1 MNTTTRTAE
10 LTVTRNDEEVLVTIT
25 GDVTPIVPGRLYG
38 RPEDCY
44 PAEGGEVLNLV
55 ARMNGEAFELTSE
68 EEEAAADLLAEL
80 EAAGSQD
87 YDY

>member
-44 PAEGGEVLNLV
+44 PAEGGEGLNRV
-55 ARMNGEAFELTSE
+55 ARMNGEAFALTSE

-80 EAAGSQD
+80 EAAGSHD

>member
-1 MNTTTRTAE
+1 MTTTTRTAE

-25 GDVTPIVPGRLYG
+25 GEVSPIIPGRLYG

-44 PAEGGEVLNLV
+44 PAEGGEVLNLEAKV
-55 ARMNGEAFELTSE
+55 RGEAFELTAE
-68 EEEAAADLLAEL
+68 EEEEAADLLAEL